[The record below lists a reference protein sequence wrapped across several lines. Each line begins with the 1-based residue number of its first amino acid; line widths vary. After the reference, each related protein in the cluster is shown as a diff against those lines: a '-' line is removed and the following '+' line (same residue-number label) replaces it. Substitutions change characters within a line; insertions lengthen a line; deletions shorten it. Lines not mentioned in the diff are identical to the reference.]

1 MNSSAFRTPVRRPL
15 LRALSA
21 LLLLAAFP
29 APALAHAHLERA
41 TPDRG
46 ARLTTAPREL
56 VLTFSEPPT
65 LGMSA
70 LRLLGPDSAAIAL
83 GTLGHAGGA
92 RNLSAAITGALRA
105 GRYTVLW
112 QTAGD
117 DGHVQ
122 HGSYTFVIAEGAEG
136 LATPESASQAM
147 TDSARREP
155 AVARGDSAHLP
166 VASGLDSVVAPL
178 HTNAFDVSSPAY
190 VAIRWLQFA
199 SLLVLI
205 GAVAFRWWVLPRVGV
220 TVAEPA
226 RRDLSYGAA
235 GAGLWGAWFL
245 AVSALARLAAQ
256 LGTMYSS
263 VAGGVVSLSG
273 MMLGTPWG
281 HGWLLEI
288 VALAFVVAGLRAVRR
303 EPTLVLSW
311 RIAAAATVGLAFVP
325 AMSGHAIGDR
335 TFAPFTVLFDGAHVL
350 AAGTWLGT
358 LLVMVVIGLPVCLR
372 AASGGR
378 AESLAT
384 MVNAFSPLALAS
396 AGVLVF
402 SGVVAARVHVGSWAA
417 FTSTTYGRTLLI
429 KLAVVALLVLVGA
442 FNWRRV
448 RPALATSDARA
459 PERFR
464 RSATLEVVLAALVL
478 AVTAVLG
485 ALPTP
490 IDLAR

>member
-1 MNSSAFRTPVRRPL
+1 MNDSALRTPIRRWL
-15 LRALSA
+15 LRAVAA
-21 LLLLAAFP
+21 LLLLAACP
-29 APALAHAHLERA
+29 APALAHAHLQRA
-41 TPDRG
+41 TPAAG
-46 ARLTTAPREL
+46 ARLTIAPREL
-56 VLTFSEPPT
+56 VLTFSEAPT

-70 LRLLGPDSAAIAL
+70 LRLVGPDSAAVAL
-83 GTLGHAGGA
+83 ATLGHSGGA
-92 RNLSAAITGALRA
+92 RTLSATITGPLAA
-105 GRYTVLW
+105 GTYTVLW

-136 LATPESASQAM
+136 LAPPPATAAPLATKSTHA
-147 TDSARREP
+147 DSA
-155 AVARGDSAHLP
+155 A
-166 VASGLDSVVAPL
+166 ASRATTRDSVAAPL
-178 HTNAFDVSSPAY
+178 HPNAFDVSSPAY

-199 SLLVLI
+199 SLLVLL

-220 TVAEPA
+220 TIAEPA

-263 VAGGVVSLSG
+263 AAVGGVSWSAML
-273 MMLGTPWG
+273 LGTPWG

-288 VALAFVVAGLRAVRR
+288 VAIAFVVAGLRAVRR
-303 EPTLVLSW
+303 EATLVLPW
-311 RIAAAATVGLAFVP
+311 RIAAAATMALAFVP
-325 AMSGHAIGDR
+325 ALSGHAIADR
-335 TFAPFTVLFDGAHVL
+335 TFAPFTVLFDAAHVL

-358 LLVMVVIGLPVCLR
+358 LLVMLVVGMPVALR

-384 MVNAFSPLALAS
+384 MVNAFSPLALGS
-396 AGVLVF
+396 AAVLVF

-417 FTSTTYGRTLLI
+417 FTDTTYGRTLLI
-429 KLAVVALLVLVGA
+429 KLAIVVLLVLVGA

-448 RPALATSDARA
+448 RPSLISPDTGA
-459 PERFR
+459 PERLR
-464 RSATLEVVLAALVL
+464 RSATFELVLAALVL
-478 AVTAVLG
+478 AVTAVLV

>member
-1 MNSSAFRTPVRRPL
+1 M
-15 LRALSA
+15 A
-21 LLLLAAFP
+21 LLLLGAWP

-41 TPDRG
+41 TPHAG
-46 ARLTTAPREL
+46 ARLSVAPREL
-56 VLTFSEPPT
+56 VLTFSEAPA
-65 LGMSA
+65 LAMSA
-70 LRLLGPDSAAIAL
+70 LRLLGPDSTAIAL
-83 GTLGHAGGA
+83 GTLGHSGGA
-92 RNLSAAITGALRA
+92 RTLSATITGGLAA
-105 GRYTVLW
+105 GKYTVLW

-136 LATPESASQAM
+136 LAPPTSATSTTTDRMPGDSSKAQR
-147 TDSARREP
+147 DSARLP
-155 AVARGDSAHLP
+155 DAR
-166 VASGLDSVVAPL
+166 VLDSVD
-178 HTNAFDVSSPAY
+178 TRQSGGFDVSSPAY

-205 GAVAFRWWVLPRVGV
+205 GAVAFRWWILPRVGV

-256 LGTMYSS
+256 LGTMYPAQ
-263 VAGGVVSLSG
+263 AGGMVSLSG
-273 MMLGTPWG
+273 IFLGTPWG
-281 HGWLLEI
+281 HGWLLEV

-303 EPTLVLSW
+303 EPTLVLPW

-325 AMSGHAIGDR
+325 ALSGHAIADR

-350 AAGTWLGT
+350 AAGMWMGT
-358 LLVMVVIGLPVCLR
+358 LLVMLVIGVPVALR

-378 AESLAT
+378 TESLAT
-384 MVNAFSPLALAS
+384 MVNAFSPLALTSAS
-396 AGVLVF
+396 VRVF
-402 SGVVAARVHVGSWAA
+402 SGVVATRVHVGSWAA
-417 FTSTTYGRTLLI
+417 FTGTSYGRALLI
-429 KLAVVALLVLVGA
+429 KLAVVVLLMVVGA

-448 RPALATSDARA
+448 RPALASSDARA
-459 PERFR
+459 SERLR
-464 RSATLEVVLAALVL
+464 RSVTFELFLAAVVL
-478 AVTAVLG
+478 AVTAVLV

-490 IDLAR
+490 VFPPA

>member
-1 MNSSAFRTPVRRPL
+1 MNDSALRTPIRRSL
-15 LRALSA
+15 LRAVAA

-29 APALAHAHLERA
+29 APALAHAHLER
-41 TPDRG
+41 TSPDRG
-46 ARLTTAPREL
+46 ARLTIAPREL
-56 VLTFSEPPT
+56 VLTFSEAPT

-83 GTLGHAGGA
+83 GTLGHSGGP
-92 RNLSAAITGALRA
+92 RTLSATITGPLAA
-105 GRYTVLW
+105 GKYTVLW

-122 HGSYTFVIAEGAEG
+122 HGSYTFVIADGAEG
-136 LATPESASQAM
+136 LATPAASAPQATADSASRG
-147 TDSARREP
+147 SARVP
-155 AVARGDSAHLP
+155 DVSAPDSGVGSLRQN
-166 VASGLDSVVAPL
+166 G
-178 HTNAFDVSSPAY
+178 FDVSSPAY

-205 GAVAFRWWVLPRVGV
+205 GAVAFRWWILPRVGV

-263 VAGGVVSLSG
+263 PAAGMVSWSG
-273 MMLGTPWG
+273 MILGTPWG

-288 VALAFVVAGLRAVRR
+288 VAIAFVVAGLRAVRH
-303 EPTLVLSW
+303 EPTLVLPW

-325 AMSGHAIGDR
+325 ALSGHAIADR

-358 LLVMVVIGLPVCLR
+358 LLVILVIGLPVALR

-402 SGVVAARVHVGSWAA
+402 SGVVAARVHVGSWGA

-442 FNWRRV
+442 FNWQRA

-459 PERFR
+459 PERLR
-464 RSATLEVVLAALVL
+464 RSATLELALAALVL
-478 AVTAVLG
+478 AVTAVLV

>member
-1 MNSSAFRTPVRRPL
+1 MNSSALRTPIRRSL
-15 LRALSA
+15 LCALSA
-21 LLLLAAFP
+21 LLLLAAWP
-29 APALAHAHLERA
+29 APALAHAHLQRA
-41 TPDRG
+41 TPAAG
-46 ARLTTAPREL
+46 ARLTAVPREL

-70 LRLLGPDSAAIAL
+70 LRLLGPDSTAIAL
-83 GTLGHAGGA
+83 GTLGHSGGA
-92 RNLSAAITGALRA
+92 RTLSAAITGRLVA
-105 GRYTVLW
+105 GKYTVVW

-122 HGSYTFVIAEGAEG
+122 HGSYTFVVAEGAEG
-136 LATPESASQAM
+136 LAVAAATDTIGRDSTLGPTTGASAPA
-147 TDSARREP
+147 AR
-155 AVARGDSAHLP
+155 
-166 VASGLDSVVAPL
+166 DSVAAPL
-178 HTNAFDVSSPAY
+178 EPNGFDVSSPAY

-205 GAVAFRWWVLPRVGV
+205 GAVAFRWWILPRVGV
-220 TVAEPA
+220 TVAEPT
-226 RRDLSYGAA
+226 RRELSYGAA

-256 LGTMYSS
+256 LATMSTS
-263 VAGGVVSLSG
+263 ATARLVSLSG

-303 EPTLVLSW
+303 EATLVLPW
-311 RIAAAATVGLAFVP
+311 RITAAATVALAFVP
-325 AMSGHAIGDR
+325 ALSGHAIADR
-335 TFAPFTVLFDGAHVL
+335 AFAPFTVLFDGAHVL
-350 AAGTWLGT
+350 AAGMWLGT
-358 LLVMVVIGLPVCLR
+358 LLVMLVIGVPVALR

-378 AESLAT
+378 TESLAT

-402 SGVVAARVHVGSWAA
+402 SGIVAARVHVASWAA
-417 FTSTTYGRTLLI
+417 FTATAYGRTLLI
-429 KLAVVALLVLVGA
+429 KLAVVALLVLVGM

-448 RPALATSDARA
+448 RPALASSDERA
-459 PERFR
+459 SERLR
-464 RSATLEVVLAALVL
+464 HSATFELVLAALVL
-478 AVTAVLG
+478 AVTAVLV

-490 IDLAR
+490 VDLAR

>member
-1 MNSSAFRTPVRRPL
+1 MNSTALRTPIRRSL
-15 LRALSA
+15 LRAVAA
-21 LLLLAAFP
+21 LLLLAAWP
-29 APALAHAHLERA
+29 APALAHAHLQRA
-41 TPDRG
+41 TPAAG

-56 VLTFSEPPT
+56 VLTFSEAPT

-83 GTLGHAGGA
+83 GTLGHSGGA
-92 RNLSAAITGALRA
+92 RTLSAAITERLVA

-136 LATPESASQAM
+136 LASPTKAPPTT
-147 TDSARREP
+147 TDSL
-155 AVARGDSAHLP
+155 RGDSASAP
-166 VASGLDSVVAPL
+166 KAATSDSVVVPL
-178 HTNAFDVSSPAY
+178 RASGFDVSSPAY

-205 GAVAFRWWVLPRVGV
+205 GAVAFRWWVLPRVGA

-263 VAGGVVSLSG
+263 APGGMVSWSG
-273 MMLGTPWG
+273 LILGTPWG

-311 RIAAAATVGLAFVP
+311 RIAAAAAVGLAFVP
-325 AMSGHAIGDR
+325 AMSGHAIADR

-350 AAGTWLGT
+350 AAGMWLGT
-358 LLVMVVIGLPVCLR
+358 LLVMLVVGVPVALR

-378 AESLAT
+378 AESLAA
-384 MVNAFSPLALAS
+384 MVNAFSPLALTS

-417 FTSTTYGRTLLI
+417 FTDTTYGRTLLI
-429 KLAVVALLVLVGA
+429 KLAIVVLLVLVGA

-448 RPALATSDARA
+448 RPSLVSPDSGASDRL
-459 PERFR
+459 R
-464 RSATLEVVLAALVL
+464 RSATLELVLATLVL
-478 AVTAVLG
+478 AVTAVLV

-490 IDLAR
+490 VFPPA